1 MRALGGLARISRN
14 LGRWSLVQHELR
26 KATENEVQD
35 KSNCRE
41 AGVHACEQAQGSRGK
56 RAQGACVH
64 REAKE
69 MG

>member
-1 MRALGGLARISRN
+1 M
-14 LGRWSLVQHELR
+14 QHDLR
-26 KATENEVQD
+26 KASGNEVQD
-35 KSNCRE
+35 KINCRE
-41 AGVHACEQAQGSRGK
+41 AGVHACGQAQGK

>member
-1 MRALGGLARISRN
+1 M
-14 LGRWSLVQHELR
+14 VQYELR

-35 KSNCRE
+35 KSNGRE
-41 AGVHACEQAQGSRGK
+41 IGVHACEQAQGSRGK
-56 RAQGACVH
+56 RALGVCVH